1 MLIDNFSHSPCS
13 NYDKWCPQF
22 KAAPH
27 ESSGDEEEHEYGL
40 LDPHAMA
47 HVAS

>member
-1 MLIDNFSHSPCS
+1 MLIDNFSYSSCS
-13 NYDKWCPQF
+13 NYDEPHPWF
-22 KAAPH
+22 KAAAC
-27 ESSGDEEEHEYGL
+27 ELSGDEEDHEYGL